1 MNVLIAIDKQDKV
14 LTQIG
19 QSLESFLDKGLFTS
33 FIEVVPTTK
42 EINLFMTN
50 RWDNM
55 GIEFILRLRTSSV
68 TSDRVTHQKLVSS
81 NTQTPFGFRLLH
93 TANTL
98 LQKEG
103 WGEFG
108 FNPCTEFNG
117 LPGWIDFIDI
127 EVANVADKK
136 DLSALGDGKVFASS
150 VAKWMNKAAK
160 YLQTR

>member
-14 LTQIG
+14 LTHIG

-68 TSDRVTHQKLVSS
+68 TSDRATHQKLVSS

-98 LQKEG
+98 LQKRVG
-103 WGEFG
+103 A
-108 FNPCTEFNG
+108 NLG
-117 LPGWIDFIDI
+117 LTHARNLRGCR
-127 EVANVADKK
+127 V
-136 DLSALGDGKVFASS
+136 G
-150 VAKWMNKAAK
+150 
-160 YLQTR
+160 